1 MWLLTLTRQCVFKT
15 KTFERT
21 FPLTGLTNS
30 MSIEQLVSM
39 ATKYIAIKMSD
50 EGRKAK
56 DDTF

>member
-1 MWLLTLTRQCVFKT
+1 MFSLK
-15 KTFERT
+15 
-21 FPLTGLTNS
+21 GLTNS

-39 ATKYIAIKMSD
+39 ATNYIAIKMSD